1 MRLLLIGGSGDVG
14 TLVIPI
20 LRQQH
25 ELRVFDLRPPADP
38 GCEYFQGSVTD
49 PEALDRAVE
58 GMDVLVFMAMG
69 HKGFDTLEA
78 EITAFDVSVKG
89 VYFALRAAHLTGI
102 SHAIYTS
109 TLSVYEDLYKTYIP
123 NEEVP
128 TPDATHFYGFTK
140 RLGEEV
146 CRNAV
151 RAWGMSVNALRLCH
165 PVSEEQWQELAHS
178 GQMTCHTTGSDL
190 ARALL
195 AAVEYRNGFQAF
207 IVTGDYQHK
216 VSGMDKARRLLN
228 WEPLARPN
236 Q

>member
-14 TLVIPI
+14 TLVIPH

-25 ELRVFDLRPPADP
+25 ALRVFDLRPPVDTN
-38 GCEYFQGSVTD
+38 CEYVQGNVTD
-49 PEALDRAVE
+49 PEALARAAE
-58 GMDVLVFMAMG
+58 GMDALVFMAMG

-89 VYFALRAAHLTGI
+89 VYLALRAAHLAGI
-102 SHAIYTS
+102 SHAVYTS
-109 TLSVYEDLYKTYIP
+109 TLSVYEDLFKTHIP
-123 NEEVP
+123 DEEIP
-128 TPDATHFYGFTK
+128 TPDAMHFYGFTK

-151 RAWGMSVNALRLCH
+151 RAWGMSINALRLCH
-165 PVSEEQWQELAHS
+165 PVSEEQWQELAHN
-178 GQMTCHTTGSDL
+178 GQMTCHTSGSDL

-195 AAVEYRNGFQAF
+195 AAIEYRDGFQTF
-207 IVTGDYQHK
+207 IVTGDYEQK

-228 WEPLARPN
+228 WEPLTRPT
-236 Q
+236 

>member
-1 MRLLLIGGSGDVG
+1 MRLLVIGGSGDVG
-14 TLVIPI
+14 TLVIPF

-25 ELRVFDLRPPADP
+25 ELRVFDLRPPADSN
-38 GCEYFQGSVTD
+38 CEYVQGNVTD
-49 PEALDRAVE
+49 PDALARAAE
-58 GMDVLVFMAMG
+58 GMDVLLFMAMG

-89 VYFALRAAHLTGI
+89 VYLALRAAHLAGI
-102 SHAIYTS
+102 SHAVYTS
-109 TLSVYEDLYKTYIP
+109 TLSVYEDLHNTYIP

-151 RAWGMSVNALRLCH
+151 RTWGMSVNVLRLCL
-165 PVSEEQWQELAHS
+165 PVSEEQWQEHARKGEL
-178 GQMTCHTTGSDL
+178 TCQTTGSDL

-195 AAVEYRNGFQAF
+195 AAVNYRDGFQAF
-207 IVTGDYQHK
+207 TITGDYEQK
-216 VSGMDKARRLLN
+216 VAGQDKARRLLN
-228 WEPLARPN
+228 WEPLARPM
-236 Q
+236 